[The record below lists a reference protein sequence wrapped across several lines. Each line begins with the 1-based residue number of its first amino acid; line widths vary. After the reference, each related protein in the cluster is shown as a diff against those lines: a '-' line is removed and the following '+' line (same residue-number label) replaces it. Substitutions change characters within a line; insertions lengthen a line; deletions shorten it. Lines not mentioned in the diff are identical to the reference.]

1 MGHGVWYLRDCGPV
15 QESACAVAFGC
26 RRWRGEM
33 KNEENAESVVY
44 EIFAGLRRRK
54 RQTLRARARIF
65 L

>member
-1 MGHGVWYLRDCGPV
+1 V